1 MPNIGKD
8 VCLSIRF
15 PTILFA
21 YWINL
26 EKAFMETTGDN
37 TGIPEAGYFEMTE
50 HVRFNVVL
58 FSFIFVSLL
67 HMFMIDSH
75 NQPEGR

>member
-37 TGIPEAGYFEMTE
+37 TGIPEAG
-50 HVRFNVVL
+50 
-58 FSFIFVSLL
+58 
-67 HMFMIDSH
+67 
-75 NQPEGR
+75 